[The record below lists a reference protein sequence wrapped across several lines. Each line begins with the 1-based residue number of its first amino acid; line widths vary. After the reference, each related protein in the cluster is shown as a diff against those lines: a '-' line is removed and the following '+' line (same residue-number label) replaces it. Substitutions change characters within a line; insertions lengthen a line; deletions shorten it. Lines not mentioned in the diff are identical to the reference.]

1 MEVCRSSPLYVEYLR
16 PGGIVEGHDGV
27 EYVGAHDAGKAH
39 LAYDRGHE
47 EVLYEGHAAL
57 RTVLL
62 EIEEDEHDA
71 ELGAAARGGEG
82 ARQLQHRRRSG
93 RVVVEPCANVR
104 KFVQLNQIGTKYIV
118 VLIITKKGFRIRNAQ
133 FGWIP
138 FPTSASKIWSM
149 GGVRTFAERIKYFG
163 AFRNRISF
171 GRNFHV
177 LKSRCLTS

>member
-27 EYVGAHDAGKAH
+27 EYVGAHNAGKAH
-39 LAYDRGHE
+39 LAYDGGHK

-62 EIEEDEHDA
+62 EVEEDEHDA

-93 RVVVEPCANVR
+93 RVVVEACANVR
-104 KFVQLNQIGTKYIV
+104 KFVQLNQIGTSRKY
-118 VLIITKKGFRIRNAQ
+118 
-133 FGWIP
+133 
-138 FPTSASKIWSM
+138 
-149 GGVRTFAERIKYFG
+149 
-163 AFRNRISF
+163 
-171 GRNFHV
+171 
-177 LKSRCLTS
+177 